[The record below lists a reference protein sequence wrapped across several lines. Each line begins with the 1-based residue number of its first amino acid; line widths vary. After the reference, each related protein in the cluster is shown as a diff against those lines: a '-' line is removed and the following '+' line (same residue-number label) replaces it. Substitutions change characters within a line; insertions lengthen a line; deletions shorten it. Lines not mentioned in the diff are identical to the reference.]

1 MNKWNYRYFRLA
13 QETAS
18 WSKDPNRKVGAVII
32 GDKGQIKS
40 QGYYTPIDANPNW
53 SETGKLALEMFAE
66 AGIICEF
73 VERT

>member
-13 QETAS
+13 QET
-18 WSKDPNRKVGAVII
+18 
-32 GDKGQIKS
+32 
-40 QGYYTPIDANPNW
+40 
-53 SETGKLALEMFAE
+53 GKLALEMFEE